1 MRVTLYI
8 RNLIVAVPLVVATLL
23 PFVFLAG
30 TLNILLE
37 WRLVGFGALGW
48 WLALLARGPV
58 ILLARK
64 LTVDKARTLVV
75 SVSGPSEELVR
86 LALLFILGLNIDN
99 AYALGLGWAAVE
111 IVYSLLQSFALGALA
126 QRTDKKAKQAKALLE
141 QQGML
146 KSMEPTAPF
155 WGIVERLSANA
166 IHVGLSLLLVFS
178 PWLVV
183 VTAPL
188 HSTLNLLVTRL
199 FKHSMAI
206 AEAVFLGV
214 GTALFGVS
222 VLLLS

>member
-30 TLNILLE
+30 KLNISLE

-64 LTVDKARTLVV
+64 LTADKARTLVV